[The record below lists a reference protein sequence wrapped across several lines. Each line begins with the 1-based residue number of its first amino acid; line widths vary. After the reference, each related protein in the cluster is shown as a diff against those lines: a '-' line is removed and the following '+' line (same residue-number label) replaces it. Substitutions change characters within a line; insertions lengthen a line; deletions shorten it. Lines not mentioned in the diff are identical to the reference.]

1 MLTKQDVEL
10 LKSQVESAMEVLLRA
25 ADERV
30 SWKQTG
36 TPETPAYAFLPGV
49 YTSIAAQAATAQ
61 PQQQEDNANDS
72 ATKPKSAIPQ
82 QQPSP
87 LPSAETGEGDGSKT
101 RIILHGDNTFEYV
114 WTMKRS
120 GARAMEFTVEMEGV
134 WSKPVLNRTRRG
146 EEDQRIFLSA
156 KRVRFQRL
164 SNYGTSRVNAIR
176 MDLYACSRP

>member
-82 QQPSP
+82 QQPRLCP
-87 LPSAETGEGDGSKT
+87 VLRLVRATEQDPDHTP
-101 RIILHGDNTFEYV
+101 RRQHLQYV